1 MSSDTKKHAE
11 DRLGF
16 RVVGVEPDA
25 EEVDLKQLL
34 TAWDSATERLR
45 HTHEALRDEVRRLT
59 HELEVKNRELAR
71 KNRLTDLG
79 QMASHIAHEVRNGL
93 TPLTLY
99 LSLLRRRCENNPE
112 IGNLIDKIDAGFT
125 AMDATVH
132 DLLHFASDREP
143 AWQSFGMGELLG
155 EVLDPLRPQ
164 FDAQGIQVSVDVPG
178 ALRAM
183 ADRNMVRRALLNLI
197 LNAIDAMPGG
207 GELVVTGCETRD
219 GWELEVADSGPGLPA
234 GLQSQ
239 IFEPFVTTK
248 SCGTGLGLAVVYRV
262 AEVHGGSVTAMNCPE
277 GGAAFVLRIPTRRAL
292 EAAA

>member
-1 MSSDTKKHAE
+1 MSGVAMQNTE
-11 DRLGF
+11 DRPGF
-16 RVVGVEPDA
+16 RIVGVEPEA

-99 LSLLRRRCENNPE
+99 LSLLRRRCDNDRQLR
-112 IGNLIDKIDAGFT
+112 NLIDKIDAGFT

-143 AWQSFGMGELLG
+143 AWQSFGLGELLRDVV
-155 EVLDPLRPQ
+155 EPLLPQ
-164 FDAQGIQVSVDVPG
+164 FKAQGIKFSLDVPG
-178 ALRAM
+178 TLRAM
-183 ADRNMVRRALLNLI
+183 ADRNMLRSALLNLI
-197 LNAIDAMPGG
+197 LNAVDAMPDG
-207 GELVVTGCETRD
+207 GELVVTGCQTAV
-219 GWELEVADSGPGLPA
+219 GWELEIADSGPGLPHT
-234 GLQSQ
+234 LENR

-262 AEVHGGSVTAMNCPE
+262 AEVHEGSVTATNCPE
-277 GGAAFVLRIPTRRAL
+277 GGAAFVLRFPRRRAL
-292 EAAA
+292 EEAA

>member
-1 MSSDTKKHAE
+1 MRNPGGRLALGLVGGVSDA
-11 DRLGF
+11 D
-16 RVVGVEPDA
+16 
-25 EEVDLKQLL
+25 EVDLKQLL
-34 TAWDSATERLR
+34 AAWDSATERLR

-99 LSLLRRRCENNPE
+99 LSLLRRRCENDRDLR
-112 IGNLIDKIDAGFT
+112 NLIDKIDAGFT

-143 AWQSFGMGELLG
+143 AWQSFGLGELLH

-164 FDAQGIQVSVDVPG
+164 FDAQGIAVVLDVPG
-178 ALRAM
+178 ALWAV
-183 ADRNMVRRALLNLI
+183 ADRHLLRRALLNLI
-197 LNAIDAMPGG
+197 LNAIDAMPDG
-207 GELVVTGCETRD
+207 GELVVTGCKTRD
-219 GWELEVADSGPGLPA
+219 GWEVEIADSGPGLPF
-234 GLQSQ
+234 GLQNQ

-248 SCGTGLGLAVVYRV
+248 GCGTGLGLAVVYRV
-262 AEVHGGSVTAMNCPE
+262 AEVHDGSVTAMNCPE
-277 GGAAFVLRIPTRRAL
+277 GGAAFVLRLPLRRAK